1 MAKLKDMNIT
11 QYMNAIAMEI
21 GAETTIV
28 EKTNGIVF
36 HGVMKGDSNCKP
48 TVYVDS
54 YYANDIPVNEA
65 AKEIDEILSQ
75 NQRQFNV
82 SELTNYEYAKGMLR
96 ARLYNKATNA
106 DVYRKSRDFKDLII
120 VPYIDL
126 GDVNGDGGRASTKVT
141 AQLVE
146 RWGVTEKEVIDTA
159 LKNSKADVKIQSME
173 TMLAEIM
180 GMPAREEEELGINSE
195 MIVLTNKDK
204 YYGAIAAITAKAKLK
219 KLFPNGYVIL
229 PSSIHEVIAVPY
241 QAGME
246 NELTEMVNAV
256 NTEEVKPEEV
266 LGNKAYVFAA

>member
-1 MAKLKDMNIT
+1 MAKLKDMNVT
-11 QYMNAIAMEI
+11 QYMNAVAMEI

-54 YYANDIPVNEA
+54 YYARDIPVSEA
-65 AKEIDEILSQ
+65 AKEIDEILKQ
-75 NQRQFNV
+75 NQREFDV
-82 SELTNYEYAKGMLR
+82 SELTNYEYAKSMLR

-106 DVYRKSRDFKDLII
+106 EVFRKSKDFKDLII
-120 VPYIDL
+120 VPYIDF
-126 GDVNGDGGRASTKVT
+126 GDIDDDGCRASTKVT

-159 LKNSKADVKIQSME
+159 LKNSKADIKIQSMGA
-173 TMLAEIM
+173 MLAEIM
-180 GMPAREEEELGINSE
+180 GMPAREEEEFGINPE

-204 YYGAIAAITAKAKLK
+204 YYGAITAITAKAKLK

-229 PSSIHEVIAVPY
+229 PSSIHEVIAIPY
-241 QAGME
+241 QYGME
-246 NELTEMVNAV
+246 DELTEMVNAV
-256 NTEEVKPEEV
+256 NVEEVKPEEI
-266 LGNKAYVFAA
+266 LGNRAYVFAA

>member
-1 MAKLKDMNIT
+1 MAKLKDMNVT
-11 QYMNAIAMEI
+11 QYMNAVAEAL

-36 HGVMKGDSNCKP
+36 HGVMKGNSNCKA

-54 YYANDIPVNEA
+54 YYASDIPVSEA

-75 NQRQFNV
+75 NQRNFDV

-106 DVYRKSRDFKDLII
+106 DVFRKSRDFKDLII

-159 LKNSKADVKIQSME
+159 LKNSKEDISIKSMGAVMKE
-173 TMLAEIM
+173 MFTGEKV
-180 GMPAREEEELGINSE
+180 EDENLGINPE
-195 MIVLTNKDK
+195 MVVLTNEEKM
-204 YYGAIAAITAKAKLK
+204 YGAITAITAKAKLK

-241 QAGME
+241 QPGME
-246 NELTEMVNAV
+246 NELTGMVNAV
-256 NTEEVKPEEV
+256 NTEEVKPEEI
-266 LGNKAYVFAA
+266 LGNRAYVFAA

>member
-1 MAKLKDMNIT
+1 MEKLKDMNVT

-21 GAETTIV
+21 GAETSIV
-28 EKTNGIVF
+28 EKTNGVIF
-36 HGVMKGDSNCKP
+36 HGVLKGDSNCKP

-54 YYANDIPVNEA
+54 YYVNDIPVSEA

-75 NQRQFNV
+75 NQRNFDV

-106 DVYRKSRDFKDLII
+106 DVFRKSRDFKDLII

-180 GMPAREEEELGINSE
+180 GMPTREEELGINPE

-204 YYGAIAAITAKAKLK
+204 YYGAITAITAKAKLK

-241 QAGME
+241 QPGTEEMLNGMVCE
-246 NELTEMVNAV
+246 V
-256 NTEEVKPEEV
+256 NTNEVKPEEI
-266 LGNKAYVFAA
+266 LGSRAYIFAA